1 MKVRK
6 RDGRLVN
13 FNESKIINAIQ
24 LASDNMKSDNKITDK
39 QLENTVSFVKSSFEE
54 KNKDIVDVDEIH
66 DLVEKSLRKENK
78 DVAKSYI
85 EYTIT

>member
-39 QLENTVSFVKSSFEE
+39 QLENTVSFVKL
-54 KNKDIVDVDEIH
+54 KK
-66 DLVEKSLRKENK
+66 
-78 DVAKSYI
+78 
-85 EYTIT
+85 